1 MMDGRTWLGMM
12 PDTQAKVLKSLVVV
26 LFFLLVRSA
35 VMRIMLRNVT
45 DVRQRYSWSRGVT
58 STIAILIVI
67 FLGVIWFAGL
77 ERIATFAGILG
88 AGLAVALHDT
98 IANIAGF
105 LFIMLRRPFE
115 VGDRIEIGGVAG
127 DVIDIRLF
135 QFSLLEIGNW
145 VDADQSTGRILQVPN
160 GQVLRSVTA
169 SFNKGFDY
177 IWHEIPILITFES
190 NWKKAKGIL
199 QDIVDDDRFVV
210 AEEVERQVRRAASRY
225 LIYSGKVTPIV
236 YTTVRDSGVLL
247 TVRYMTK
254 PKTRRGTEQ
263 QLWEQILER
272 SWRTPPSATTTNLND
287 PAAHRDGASAVVPS
301 LRLAGRTGPV
311 RHGVRDARCG
321 VGTSGR

>member
-1 MMDGRTWLGMM
+1 M

-272 SWRTPPSATTTNLND
+272 FAEND
-287 PAAHRDGASAVVPS
+287 DIE
-301 LRLAGRTGPV
+301 LAYPTV
-311 RHGVRDARCG
+311 RYYDQ
-321 VGTSGR
+321 SQ

>member
-58 STIAILIVI
+58 STIGILIVI

-272 SWRTPPSATTTNLND
+272 FAEND
-287 PAAHRDGASAVVPS
+287 DIE
-301 LRLAGRTGPV
+301 LAYPTV
-311 RHGVRDARCG
+311 RYYDQ
-321 VGTSGR
+321 SQ

>member
-1 MMDGRTWLGMM
+1 MEGATWLGMT
-12 PDTQAKVLKSLVVV
+12 PESQIKVVKSLLVV
-26 LFFLLVRSA
+26 LFFLLVRS
-35 VMRIMLRNVT
+35 VLMRVLLRNVT

-58 STIAILIVI
+58 STIAVLILI

-105 LFIMLRRPFE
+105 LFIMIRRPFE
-115 VGDRIEIGGVAG
+115 VGDRIEIEGVAG
-127 DVIDIRLF
+127 DVIDIRVF

-160 GQVLRSVTA
+160 GKVLRAVTA

-177 IWHEIPILITFES
+177 IWPEIPVLITFES
-190 NWKKAKGIL
+190 DWKKAKGIL
-199 QDIVDDDRFVV
+199 EAIVDDDSFVV

-263 QLWEQILER
+263 RLWEQILEQF
-272 SWRTPPSATTTNLND
+272 SEND
-287 PAAHRDGASAVVPS
+287 DIE
-301 LRLAGRTGPV
+301 LAYPTV
-311 RHGVRDARCG
+311 RYYDQ
-321 VGTSGR
+321 SQ

>member
-1 MMDGRTWLGMM
+1 EGGAAVRWRRGRLHDGWQDLAR
-12 PDTQAKVLKSLVVV
+12 DDA
-26 LFFLLVRSA
+26 
-35 VMRIMLRNVT
+35 
-45 DVRQRYSWSRGVT
+45 RYSSQGSQVVSGSIVLPAGSVRGD
-58 STIAILIVI
+58 
-67 FLGVIWFAGL
+67 LGVIWFAGL

-225 LIYSGKVTPIV
+225 LIYS
-236 YTTVRDSGVLL
+236 
-247 TVRYMTK
+247 
-254 PKTRRGTEQ
+254 RRGTEQ

-272 SWRTPPSATTTNLND
+272 FAEND
-287 PAAHRDGASAVVPS
+287 DIE
-301 LRLAGRTGPV
+301 LAYPTV
-311 RHGVRDARCG
+311 RYYDQ
-321 VGTSGR
+321 SQ

>member
-1 MMDGRTWLGMM
+1 MMEGATWLGMT
-12 PDTQAKVLKSLVVV
+12 PESQIKVVKSLLVV
-26 LFFLLVRSA
+26 LFFLLVRS
-35 VMRIMLRNVT
+35 VLMRVLLRNVT

-58 STIAILIVI
+58 STIAVLILI

-105 LFIMLRRPFE
+105 LFIMIRRPFE
-115 VGDRIEIGGVAG
+115 VGDRIEIEGVAG
-127 DVIDIRLF
+127 DVIDIRVF

-160 GQVLRSVTA
+160 GKVLRAVTA

-177 IWHEIPILITFES
+177 IWHEIPVLITFES
-190 NWKKAKGIL
+190 DWKKAKGIL
-199 QDIVDDDRFVV
+199 ETIVDDDSFVV

-254 PKTRRGTEQ
+254 PKNRRGTEQ
-263 QLWEQILER
+263 RLWEQILEQF
-272 SWRTPPSATTTNLND
+272 AEND
-287 PAAHRDGASAVVPS
+287 DIE
-301 LRLAGRTGPV
+301 LAYPTV
-311 RHGVRDARCG
+311 RYYDQ
-321 VGTSGR
+321 SQ

>member
-12 PDTQAKVLKSLVVV
+12 PETQIKVLKSLIVV
-26 LFFLLVRSA
+26 LFFLLARSA
-35 VMRIMLRNVT
+35 VMRVIQRNVT

-115 VGDRIEIGGVAG
+115 VGDRIEIDGVAG
-127 DVIDIRLF
+127 DVIDIRVF

-160 GQVLRSVTA
+160 GKVLRAVTA
-169 SFNKGFDY
+169 SFNKGFEY
-177 IWHEIPILITFES
+177 IWHEIPVLITFES
-190 NWKKAKGIL
+190 DWKEAKGIL
-199 QDIVDDDRFVV
+199 QDIVDDDSFVV
-210 AEEVERQVRRAASRY
+210 AEDVERQVRRAASRY

-263 QLWEQILER
+263 QLWEQILQRFSE
-272 SWRTPPSATTTNLND
+272 ND
-287 PAAHRDGASAVVPS
+287 NIELAYPTVRYYDVPQ
-301 LRLAGRTGPV
+301 
-311 RHGVRDARCG
+311 
-321 VGTSGR
+321 

>member
-1 MMDGRTWLGMM
+1 MMEGATWLGMT
-12 PDTQAKVLKSLVVV
+12 PESQIKVVKSLLVV
-26 LFFLLVRSA
+26 LFFLLVRS
-35 VMRIMLRNVT
+35 VLMRVLLRNVT
-45 DVRQRYSWSRGVT
+45 DNRQRYSWSRGVT
-58 STIAILIVI
+58 STIAVLILI

-105 LFIMLRRPFE
+105 LFIMIRRPFE
-115 VGDRIEIGGVAG
+115 VGDRIEIEGVAG
-127 DVIDIRLF
+127 DVIDIRVF

-160 GQVLRSVTA
+160 GKVLRAVTA

-177 IWHEIPILITFES
+177 IWHEIPVLITFES
-190 NWKKAKGIL
+190 DWKKAKGIL
-199 QDIVDDDRFVV
+199 EAIVDDDSFVV

-263 QLWEQILER
+263 RLWEQILEQF
-272 SWRTPPSATTTNLND
+272 SEND
-287 PAAHRDGASAVVPS
+287 DIE
-301 LRLAGRTGPV
+301 LAYPTV
-311 RHGVRDARCG
+311 RYYDQ
-321 VGTSGR
+321 SQ

>member
-1 MMDGRTWLGMM
+1 MEGATWLGMT
-12 PDTQAKVLKSLVVV
+12 PESQIKVVKSLLVV
-26 LFFLLVRSA
+26 LFFLLVRS
-35 VMRIMLRNVT
+35 VLMRVLLRNVT

-58 STIAILIVI
+58 STIAVLILI

-105 LFIMLRRPFE
+105 LFIMIRRPFE
-115 VGDRIEIGGVAG
+115 VGDRIEIEGVAG
-127 DVIDIRLF
+127 DVIDIRVF

-160 GQVLRSVTA
+160 GKVLRAVTA

-177 IWHEIPILITFES
+177 IWHEIPVLVTFES
-190 NWKKAKGIL
+190 DWKKAKGIL
-199 QDIVDDDRFVV
+199 EAIVDDDSFVV

-236 YTTVRDSGVLL
+236 YTSVRDSGVLL

-263 QLWEQILER
+263 RLWEQILEQF
-272 SWRTPPSATTTNLND
+272 AEND
-287 PAAHRDGASAVVPS
+287 DIE
-301 LRLAGRTGPV
+301 LAYPTV
-311 RHGVRDARCG
+311 RYYDQ
-321 VGTSGR
+321 SQ

>member
-1 MMDGRTWLGMM
+1 VEAFMMEGATWLGMT
-12 PDTQAKVLKSLVVV
+12 PESQIKVVKSLLVV
-26 LFFLLVRSA
+26 LFFLLVRS
-35 VMRIMLRNVT
+35 VLMRVLLRNVT

-58 STIAILIVI
+58 SAIAVLILL

-105 LFIMLRRPFE
+105 LFIMIRRPFE
-115 VGDRIEIGGVAG
+115 VGDRIEIEGVAG
-127 DVIDIRLF
+127 DVIDIRVF

-160 GQVLRSVTA
+160 GKVLRAVTA

-177 IWHEIPILITFES
+177 IWHEIPVLITFES
-190 NWKKAKGIL
+190 DWKKAKGIL
-199 QDIVDDDRFVV
+199 EVIVDDDSFVV

-236 YTTVRDSGVLL
+236 YTSVRDSGVLL

-263 QLWEQILER
+263 RLWEQILEQFAE
-272 SWRTPPSATTTNLND
+272 SD
-287 PAAHRDGASAVVPS
+287 DIE
-301 LRLAGRTGPV
+301 LAYPTV
-311 RHGVRDARCG
+311 RYYDQ
-321 VGTSGR
+321 SQ

>member
-1 MMDGRTWLGMM
+1 MRDGATWLGMM
-12 PDTQAKVLKSLVVV
+12 PETQIKVLKSLVVV
-26 LFFLLVRSA
+26 LFFLVIRSA
-35 VMRIMLRNVT
+35 VMRVILKNVT

-58 STIAILIVI
+58 STIGILIVI

-77 ERIATFAGILG
+77 ERLATFAGILG

-105 LFIMLRRPFE
+105 LFIILRRPFE
-115 VGDRIEIGGVAG
+115 IGDRIEIEGIAG

-145 VDADQSTGRILQVPN
+145 VDADQSTGRIVQVPN
-160 GQVLRSVTA
+160 GKVLRAATA
-169 SFNKGFDY
+169 SFNKGFEY
-177 IWHEIPILITFES
+177 IWHEIPVLITFES
-190 NWKKAKGIL
+190 DWKKAKAIL
-199 QDIVDDDRFVV
+199 EDIVDEDTFVV
-210 AEEVERQVRRAASRY
+210 AEEVERQVRKAASRY

-272 SWRTPPSATTTNLND
+272 FAEND
-287 PAAHRDGASAVVPS
+287 DIA
-301 LRLAGRTGPV
+301 LAYPTIRYYDQV
-311 RHGVRDARCG
+311 Q
-321 VGTSGR
+321 

>member
-1 MMDGRTWLGMM
+1 MADGTTWLGMM
-12 PDTQAKVLKSLVVV
+12 PETQIKVVNSLLVV

-35 VMRIMLRNVT
+35 VMRVMLRNVT
-45 DVRQRYSWSRGVT
+45 DNRQKYSWSRGVT
-58 STIAILIVI
+58 SAIGFLILI

-115 VGDRIEIGGVAG
+115 VGDRIEIEGVAG
-127 DVIDIRLF
+127 DVIDIRVF

-160 GQVLRSVTA
+160 GKVLRAVTA

-177 IWHEIPILITFES
+177 IWHEIPVLITFES
-190 NWKKAKGIL
+190 DWKKAKGIL
-199 QDIVDDDRFVV
+199 EKIVDDDSFVV
-210 AEEVERQVRRAASRY
+210 AEEVERQLRRAASRY

-263 QLWEQILER
+263 QLWEQILEQFAENDDIELAY
-272 SWRTPPSATTTNLND
+272 PTTRYYD
-287 PAAHRDGASAVVPS
+287 RAQ
-301 LRLAGRTGPV
+301 
-311 RHGVRDARCG
+311 
-321 VGTSGR
+321 

>member
-1 MMDGRTWLGMM
+1 VEDFMTQGTTWLGMM
-12 PDTQAKVLKSLVVV
+12 PETQIKVVNSLLVV

-35 VMRIMLRNVT
+35 VMRVMLRNVT
-45 DVRQRYSWSRGVT
+45 DNRQKYSWSRGVT
-58 STIAILIVI
+58 SAIGFLILI

-115 VGDRIEIGGVAG
+115 VGDRIEIEGVAG
-127 DVIDIRLF
+127 DVIDIRVF

-160 GQVLRSVTA
+160 GKVLRAVTA

-177 IWHEIPILITFES
+177 IWHEIPVLITFES
-190 NWKKAKGIL
+190 DWKKAKGIL
-199 QDIVDDDRFVV
+199 EKIVDDDSFVV

-263 QLWEQILER
+263 QLWEQILEQFAENDDIELAY
-272 SWRTPPSATTTNLND
+272 PTTRYYD
-287 PAAHRDGASAVVPS
+287 QAQ
-301 LRLAGRTGPV
+301 
-311 RHGVRDARCG
+311 
-321 VGTSGR
+321 

>member
-1 MMDGRTWLGMM
+1 ME
-12 PDTQAKVLKSLVVV
+12 PDTQIKLLKSLFVV

-35 VMRIMLRNVT
+35 FMRVMLRNVT
-45 DVRQRYSWSRGVT
+45 DIRQRYSWSRGLT
-58 STIAILIVI
+58 STIAILILL

-88 AGLAVALHDT
+88 AGLAVALHDS

-115 VGDRIEIGGVAG
+115 VGDRIEIDGVAG
-127 DVIDIRLF
+127 DVIDIRMF

-145 VDADQSTGRILQVPN
+145 VDADQSTGRIMQVPN
-160 GQVLRSVTA
+160 GKVLRSTTA
-169 SFNKGFDY
+169 SFNKGFEY
-177 IWHEIPILITFES
+177 IWHEIPVLITFES
-190 NWKKAKGIL
+190 NWKKAKAIL
-199 QDIVDDDRFVV
+199 EDIVDEDAFVV
-210 AEEVERQVRRAASRY
+210 GEEVERQVRRAASRY

-263 QLWEQILER
+263 QLWEDILSRFAE
-272 SWRTPPSATTTNLND
+272 ND
-287 PAAHRDGASAVVPS
+287 DID
-301 LRLAGRTGPV
+301 LAYPTIRYY
-311 RHGVRDARCG
+311 DQAQ
-321 VGTSGR
+321 

>member
-1 MMDGRTWLGMM
+1 MTDGATWLGMM
-12 PDTQAKVLKSLVVV
+12 PETQAKVLKSLVVV

-35 VMRIMLRNVT
+35 VMRVILRSVT
-45 DVRQRYSWSRGVT
+45 DVRQRYGWSRGVT
-58 STIAILIVI
+58 SAVGILMVI

-77 ERIATFAGILG
+77 ERLATFAGILG

-105 LFIMLRRPFE
+105 LFIILRRPFE
-115 VGDRIEIGGVAG
+115 VGDRIEIEGIAG

-145 VDADQSTGRILQVPN
+145 VDADQSTGRIVQVPN
-160 GQVLRSVTA
+160 GKVLRAATA
-169 SFNKGFDY
+169 SFNKAFEY
-177 IWHEIPILITFES
+177 IWHEIPVLITFES
-190 NWKKAKGIL
+190 DWKKAKSIL
-199 QDIVDDDRFVV
+199 ENIVDEDDFVV
-210 AEEVERQVRRAASRY
+210 AEEVERQVRKAASRY

-254 PKTRRGTEQ
+254 PKTRRGSEQ

-272 SWRTPPSATTTNLND
+272 FAEND
-287 PAAHRDGASAVVPS
+287 DIA
-301 LRLAGRTGPV
+301 LAYPTIRYYGQ
-311 RHGVRDARCG
+311 DQ
-321 VGTSGR
+321 

>member
-1 MMDGRTWLGMM
+1 MMEGATWLGMT
-12 PDTQAKVLKSLVVV
+12 PESQIKVVKSLLVV
-26 LFFLLVRSA
+26 LFFLLVRS
-35 VMRIMLRNVT
+35 VLMRVLLRNVT

-58 STIAILIVI
+58 SAIAVLILL

-105 LFIMLRRPFE
+105 LFIMIRRPFE
-115 VGDRIEIGGVAG
+115 VGDRIEIEGVAG
-127 DVIDIRLF
+127 DVIDIRVF

-160 GQVLRSVTA
+160 GKVLRAVTA

-177 IWHEIPILITFES
+177 IWHEIPVLITFES
-190 NWKKAKGIL
+190 DWKKAKGIL
-199 QDIVDDDRFVV
+199 ETIVDDDSFVV

-263 QLWEQILER
+263 RLWEQILEQF
-272 SWRTPPSATTTNLND
+272 AEND
-287 PAAHRDGASAVVPS
+287 DIE
-301 LRLAGRTGPV
+301 LAYPTV
-311 RHGVRDARCG
+311 RYYDQ
-321 VGTSGR
+321 SQ

>member
-1 MMDGRTWLGMM
+1 MRDGTTWLGMM
-12 PDTQAKVLKSLVVV
+12 PDTQIKLLKSLFVV
-26 LFFLLVRSA
+26 LFFLLIRSA
-35 VMRIMLRNVT
+35 FMRVMLRNVT
-45 DVRQRYSWSRGVT
+45 DIRQRYSWSRGLT
-58 STIAILIVI
+58 STIAILILI

-88 AGLAVALHDT
+88 AGLAVALHDS

-115 VGDRIEIGGVAG
+115 VGDRIEIDGVAG
-127 DVIDIRLF
+127 DVIDIRMF

-145 VDADQSTGRILQVPN
+145 VDADQSTGRIMQVPN
-160 GQVLRSVTA
+160 GKVLRATTA
-169 SFNKGFDY
+169 SFNKGFEY
-177 IWHEIPILITFES
+177 IWHEIPVLITFES
-190 NWKKAKGIL
+190 NWKKAKAIL
-199 QDIVDDDRFVV
+199 EDIVDEDAFVV

-263 QLWEQILER
+263 QLWEDILSRFAE
-272 SWRTPPSATTTNLND
+272 ND
-287 PAAHRDGASAVVPS
+287 DID
-301 LRLAGRTGPV
+301 LAYPTV
-311 RHGVRDARCG
+311 RYYDQAQ
-321 VGTSGR
+321 

>member
-1 MMDGRTWLGMM
+1 MMEGRTWLGMM
-12 PDTQAKVLKSLVVV
+12 PETQIKVLKSLIVV
-26 LFFLLVRSA
+26 LFFLLARSA
-35 VMRIMLRNVT
+35 VMRVIQRNVT

-115 VGDRIEIGGVAG
+115 VGDRIEIDGVAG
-127 DVIDIRLF
+127 DVIDIRVF

-160 GQVLRSVTA
+160 GKVLRAVTA
-169 SFNKGFDY
+169 SFNKGFEY
-177 IWHEIPILITFES
+177 IWHEIPVLITFES
-190 NWKKAKGIL
+190 DWKEAKGIL
-199 QDIVDDDRFVV
+199 QDIVDDDSFVV
-210 AEEVERQVRRAASRY
+210 AEDVERQVRRAASRF

-263 QLWEQILER
+263 QLWEQILQPFSE
-272 SWRTPPSATTTNLND
+272 ND
-287 PAAHRDGASAVVPS
+287 NIELAYPTVRYYDVPQ
-301 LRLAGRTGPV
+301 
-311 RHGVRDARCG
+311 
-321 VGTSGR
+321 

>member
-1 MMDGRTWLGMM
+1 MTEGTTWLGMM
-12 PDTQAKVLKSLVVV
+12 PETQIKVVNSLLVV

-35 VMRIMLRNVT
+35 VMRVMLRNVT
-45 DVRQRYSWSRGVT
+45 DNRQKYSWSRGVT
-58 STIAILIVI
+58 SAIGFLILI

-115 VGDRIEIGGVAG
+115 VGDRIEIEGVAG
-127 DVIDIRLF
+127 DVIDIRVF

-160 GQVLRSVTA
+160 GKVLRAVTA

-177 IWHEIPILITFES
+177 IWHEIPVLITFES
-190 NWKKAKGIL
+190 DWKKAKGIL
-199 QDIVDDDRFVV
+199 EKIVDDDSFVV

-263 QLWEQILER
+263 QLWEQILEQFAENGDIELAY
-272 SWRTPPSATTTNLND
+272 PTTRYYD
-287 PAAHRDGASAVVPS
+287 QAQ
-301 LRLAGRTGPV
+301 
-311 RHGVRDARCG
+311 
-321 VGTSGR
+321 

>member
-1 MMDGRTWLGMM
+1 MMDGTTWLGMM
-12 PDTQAKVLKSLVVV
+12 PETQIKVVNSLLVV

-35 VMRIMLRNVT
+35 VMRVMLRNVT
-45 DVRQRYSWSRGVT
+45 DNRQKYSWSRGVT
-58 STIAILIVI
+58 SAIGFLILI

-115 VGDRIEIGGVAG
+115 VGDRIEIEGVAG
-127 DVIDIRLF
+127 DVIDIRVF

-160 GQVLRSVTA
+160 GKVLRAVTA

-177 IWHEIPILITFES
+177 IWHEIPVLITFES
-190 NWKKAKGIL
+190 DWKKAKGIL
-199 QDIVDDDRFVV
+199 EKIVDDDSFVV
-210 AEEVERQVRRAASRY
+210 AEEVERQLRRAASRY

-263 QLWEQILER
+263 QLWEQILEQFADNDDIELAY
-272 SWRTPPSATTTNLND
+272 PTTRYYD
-287 PAAHRDGASAVVPS
+287 QAQ
-301 LRLAGRTGPV
+301 
-311 RHGVRDARCG
+311 
-321 VGTSGR
+321 

>member
-1 MMDGRTWLGMM
+1 M
-12 PDTQAKVLKSLVVV
+12 PETQIKVVNSLLVV

-35 VMRIMLRNVT
+35 VMRVMLRNVT
-45 DVRQRYSWSRGVT
+45 DNRQKYSWSRGVT
-58 STIAILIVI
+58 SAIGFLILI

-115 VGDRIEIGGVAG
+115 VGDRIEIEGVAG
-127 DVIDIRLF
+127 DVIDIRVF

-160 GQVLRSVTA
+160 GKVLRAVTA

-177 IWHEIPILITFES
+177 IWHEIPVLITFES
-190 NWKKAKGIL
+190 DWKKAKGIL
-199 QDIVDDDRFVV
+199 EKIVDDDSFVV

-263 QLWEQILER
+263 QLWEQILEQFAENDDIELAY
-272 SWRTPPSATTTNLND
+272 PTTRYYD
-287 PAAHRDGASAVVPS
+287 QAQ
-301 LRLAGRTGPV
+301 
-311 RHGVRDARCG
+311 
-321 VGTSGR
+321 

>member
-1 MMDGRTWLGMM
+1 MMEGTTWLGMM
-12 PDTQAKVLKSLVVV
+12 PETQIKVVNSLLVV

-35 VMRIMLRNVT
+35 VMRVMLRNVT
-45 DVRQRYSWSRGVT
+45 DNRQKYSWSRGVT
-58 STIAILIVI
+58 SAIGFLILI

-115 VGDRIEIGGVAG
+115 VGDRIEIEGVAG
-127 DVIDIRLF
+127 DVIDIRVF

-160 GQVLRSVTA
+160 GKVLRAVTA

-177 IWHEIPILITFES
+177 IWHEIPVLITFES
-190 NWKKAKGIL
+190 DWKKAKGIL
-199 QDIVDDDRFVV
+199 EKIVDDDSFVV
-210 AEEVERQVRRAASRY
+210 AEEVERQLRRAASRY

-263 QLWEQILER
+263 QLWEQILEQFADNDDIELAY
-272 SWRTPPSATTTNLND
+272 PTTRYYD
-287 PAAHRDGASAVVPS
+287 QAQ
-301 LRLAGRTGPV
+301 
-311 RHGVRDARCG
+311 
-321 VGTSGR
+321 

>member
-1 MMDGRTWLGMM
+1 MMEGATWLGMT
-12 PDTQAKVLKSLVVV
+12 PESQIKVVKSLLVV
-26 LFFLLVRSA
+26 LFFLLVRS
-35 VMRIMLRNVT
+35 VLMRVLLRNVT

-58 STIAILIVI
+58 STIAVLILI

-105 LFIMLRRPFE
+105 LFIMIRRPFE
-115 VGDRIEIGGVAG
+115 VGDRIEIEGVAG
-127 DVIDIRLF
+127 DVIDIRVF

-160 GQVLRSVTA
+160 GKVLRAVTA

-177 IWHEIPILITFES
+177 IWHEIPVLITFES
-190 NWKKAKGIL
+190 DWKKAKGIL
-199 QDIVDDDRFVV
+199 EAIVDDDSFIV

-263 QLWEQILER
+263 RLWEQILEQF
-272 SWRTPPSATTTNLND
+272 SEND
-287 PAAHRDGASAVVPS
+287 DIE
-301 LRLAGRTGPV
+301 LAYPTV
-311 RHGVRDARCG
+311 RYYDQ
-321 VGTSGR
+321 SQ

>member
-1 MMDGRTWLGMM
+1 MMEGATWLGMT
-12 PDTQAKVLKSLVVV
+12 PESQIKIVKSLLVV
-26 LFFLLVRSA
+26 LFFLLVRS
-35 VMRIMLRNVT
+35 VLMRVLLRNVT

-58 STIAILIVI
+58 STIAVLILI

-105 LFIMLRRPFE
+105 LFIMIRRPFE
-115 VGDRIEIGGVAG
+115 VGDRIEIEGVAG
-127 DVIDIRLF
+127 DVIDIRVF

-160 GQVLRSVTA
+160 GKVLRAVTA

-177 IWHEIPILITFES
+177 IWHEIPVLITFES
-190 NWKKAKGIL
+190 DWKKAKGIL
-199 QDIVDDDRFVV
+199 EAIVDDDSFVV

-263 QLWEQILER
+263 RLWEQILEQF
-272 SWRTPPSATTTNLND
+272 AKND
-287 PAAHRDGASAVVPS
+287 DIE
-301 LRLAGRTGPV
+301 LAYPTV
-311 RHGVRDARCG
+311 RYYDQ
-321 VGTSGR
+321 SQ

>member
-1 MMDGRTWLGMM
+1 MM

-272 SWRTPPSATTTNLND
+272 FAEND
-287 PAAHRDGASAVVPS
+287 DIE
-301 LRLAGRTGPV
+301 LAYPTIRYY
-311 RHGVRDARCG
+311 DQ
-321 VGTSGR
+321 SQ

>member
-1 MMDGRTWLGMM
+1 MTDGATWLGMM
-12 PDTQAKVLKSLVVV
+12 PETQIKVLKSLLVV
-26 LFFLLVRSA
+26 LFFLLIRSA
-35 VMRIMLRNVT
+35 VMRVMLSNVT

-58 STIAILIVI
+58 STIAILILI

-88 AGLAVALHDT
+88 AGVAVALHDT

-115 VGDRIEIGGVAG
+115 VGDRIEIEGVAG
-127 DVIDIRLF
+127 DVIDIRVF

-145 VDADQSTGRILQVPN
+145 VDADQSTGRIVQVPN
-160 GQVLRSVTA
+160 GKVLSATTA
-169 SFNKGFDY
+169 SFNKGFEY
-177 IWHEIPILITFES
+177 IWHEIPVLITFES
-190 NWKKAKGIL
+190 DWKKAKGIL
-199 QDIVDDDRFVV
+199 EDVVDEDTFVV
-210 AEEVERQVRRAASRY
+210 AEEVERQVRRAASHY

-272 SWRTPPSATTTNLND
+272 FAEHD
-287 PAAHRDGASAVVPS
+287 DVQ
-301 LRLAGRTGPV
+301 LAYPTIRY
-311 RHGVRDARCG
+311 HDQDQ
-321 VGTSGR
+321 

>member
-1 MMDGRTWLGMM
+1 MEDFMMDGRTWLGMM

-199 QDIVDDDRFVV
+199 Q
-210 AEEVERQVRRAASRY
+210 
-225 LIYSGKVTPIV
+225 
-236 YTTVRDSGVLL
+236 
-247 TVRYMTK
+247 
-254 PKTRRGTEQ
+254 
-263 QLWEQILER
+263 
-272 SWRTPPSATTTNLND
+272 
-287 PAAHRDGASAVVPS
+287 
-301 LRLAGRTGPV
+301 
-311 RHGVRDARCG
+311 
-321 VGTSGR
+321 

>member
-1 MMDGRTWLGMM
+1 MTEGTTWLGMM
-12 PDTQAKVLKSLVVV
+12 PGTQIKLVKSLLVV

-35 VMRIMLRNVT
+35 AMRIMLRNVT
-45 DVRQRYSWSRGVT
+45 DNRQRYSWSRGVT
-58 STIAILIVI
+58 SAIAILILI

-115 VGDRIEIGGVAG
+115 VGDRIEIEGVAG

-160 GQVLRSVTA
+160 GKVLRAVTA

-177 IWHEIPILITFES
+177 IWHEIPVLITFES
-190 NWKKAKGIL
+190 DWKKAKRIL
-199 QDIVDDDRFVV
+199 EEIIDDDRFVV
-210 AEEVERQVRRAASRY
+210 AEELERQVRRAASRY

-272 SWRTPPSATTTNLND
+272 FAENDDLELAYPTIRYYDRTQ
-287 PAAHRDGASAVVPS
+287 
-301 LRLAGRTGPV
+301 
-311 RHGVRDARCG
+311 
-321 VGTSGR
+321 

>member
-1 MMDGRTWLGMM
+1 VEDFMMDGRTWLGMM

-272 SWRTPPSATTTNLND
+272 FAEND
-287 PAAHRDGASAVVPS
+287 DIE
-301 LRLAGRTGPV
+301 LAYPTIRYY
-311 RHGVRDARCG
+311 DQ
-321 VGTSGR
+321 SQ

>member
-1 MMDGRTWLGMM
+1 MEGATWLGMT
-12 PDTQAKVLKSLVVV
+12 PESQIKVVKSLLVV
-26 LFFLLVRSA
+26 LFFLLVRS
-35 VMRIMLRNVT
+35 VLMRVLLRNVT

-58 STIAILIVI
+58 SAIAVLILL

-105 LFIMLRRPFE
+105 LFIMIRRPFE
-115 VGDRIEIGGVAG
+115 VGDRIEIEGVAG
-127 DVIDIRLF
+127 DVIDIRVF

-160 GQVLRSVTA
+160 GKVLRAVTA

-177 IWHEIPILITFES
+177 IWHEIPVLITFES
-190 NWKKAKGIL
+190 DWKKAKGIL
-199 QDIVDDDRFVV
+199 EVIVDDDSFVV

-236 YTTVRDSGVLL
+236 YTSVRDSGVLL

-263 QLWEQILER
+263 RLWEQILEQFAE
-272 SWRTPPSATTTNLND
+272 SD
-287 PAAHRDGASAVVPS
+287 DIE
-301 LRLAGRTGPV
+301 LAYPTV
-311 RHGVRDARCG
+311 RYYDQ
-321 VGTSGR
+321 SQ

>member
-1 MMDGRTWLGMM
+1 MEDFMMDGRTWLGMM

-272 SWRTPPSATTTNLND
+272 FAEND
-287 PAAHRDGASAVVPS
+287 DIE
-301 LRLAGRTGPV
+301 LAYPTV
-311 RHGVRDARCG
+311 RYYDQ
-321 VGTSGR
+321 SQ

>member
-1 MMDGRTWLGMM
+1 MTEGTTWLGMM
-12 PDTQAKVLKSLVVV
+12 PETQIKVVNSLLVV

-35 VMRIMLRNVT
+35 VMRVMLRNVT
-45 DVRQRYSWSRGVT
+45 DNRQKYSWSRGVT
-58 STIAILIVI
+58 SAIGFLILI

-115 VGDRIEIGGVAG
+115 VGDRIEIEGVAG
-127 DVIDIRLF
+127 DVIDIRVF

-160 GQVLRSVTA
+160 GKVLRAVTA

-177 IWHEIPILITFES
+177 IWHEIPVLITFES
-190 NWKKAKGIL
+190 DWKKAKGIL
-199 QDIVDDDRFVV
+199 EKIVDDDSFVV
-210 AEEVERQVRRAASRY
+210 AEEVERQLRRAASRY

-263 QLWEQILER
+263 QLWEQILEQFAENDDIELAY
-272 SWRTPPSATTTNLND
+272 PTTRYYD
-287 PAAHRDGASAVVPS
+287 QAQ
-301 LRLAGRTGPV
+301 
-311 RHGVRDARCG
+311 
-321 VGTSGR
+321 

>member
-1 MMDGRTWLGMM
+1 MMEGATWLGMT
-12 PDTQAKVLKSLVVV
+12 PESQIKIVKSLLVV
-26 LFFLLVRSA
+26 LFFLLVRS
-35 VMRIMLRNVT
+35 VLMRVLLRNVT

-58 STIAILIVI
+58 STIAVLILI

-105 LFIMLRRPFE
+105 LFIMIRRPFE
-115 VGDRIEIGGVAG
+115 VGDRIEIEGVAG
-127 DVIDIRLF
+127 DVIDIRVF

-160 GQVLRSVTA
+160 GKVLRAVTA

-177 IWHEIPILITFES
+177 IWHEIPVLITFES
-190 NWKKAKGIL
+190 DWKKAKGIL
-199 QDIVDDDRFVV
+199 EAIVDDDSFVV

-263 QLWEQILER
+263 RLWEQILEQF
-272 SWRTPPSATTTNLND
+272 SEND
-287 PAAHRDGASAVVPS
+287 DIE
-301 LRLAGRTGPV
+301 LAYPTV
-311 RHGVRDARCG
+311 RYYDQ
-321 VGTSGR
+321 SQ

>member
-1 MMDGRTWLGMM
+1 VEDFMMDGATWLGMM
-12 PDTQAKVLKSLVVV
+12 PETQIKVLKSLVVV
-26 LFFLLVRSA
+26 LFFLVIRSA
-35 VMRIMLRNVT
+35 VMRVILKNVT

-58 STIAILIVI
+58 STIGILIVI

-77 ERIATFAGILG
+77 ERLATFAGILG

-105 LFIMLRRPFE
+105 LFIILRRPFE
-115 VGDRIEIGGVAG
+115 IGDRIEIEGIAG

-145 VDADQSTGRILQVPN
+145 VDADQSTGRIVQVPN
-160 GQVLRSVTA
+160 GKVLRAATA
-169 SFNKGFDY
+169 SFNKGFEY
-177 IWHEIPILITFES
+177 IWHEIPVLITFES
-190 NWKKAKGIL
+190 DWKKAKAIL
-199 QDIVDDDRFVV
+199 EDIVDEDTFVV
-210 AEEVERQVRRAASRY
+210 AEEVERQVRKAASRY

-272 SWRTPPSATTTNLND
+272 FAEND
-287 PAAHRDGASAVVPS
+287 DIA
-301 LRLAGRTGPV
+301 LAYPTIRYYDQV
-311 RHGVRDARCG
+311 Q
-321 VGTSGR
+321 

>member
-1 MMDGRTWLGMM
+1 MTEGTTWLGMM
-12 PDTQAKVLKSLVVV
+12 PDTQLKVVNSLLVV

-35 VMRIMLRNVT
+35 VMRVMLRNVA
-45 DVRQRYSWSRGVT
+45 DNRQRYSWSRGVT
-58 STIAILIVI
+58 SAIGFLILI

-98 IANIAGF
+98 ISNIAGF

-115 VGDRIEIGGVAG
+115 VGDRIEIEGVAG
-127 DVIDIRLF
+127 DVIDIRVF

-160 GQVLRSVTA
+160 GKVLRAVTA

-177 IWHEIPILITFES
+177 IWHEIPVLITFES
-190 NWKKAKGIL
+190 DWKKAKGIL
-199 QDIVDDDRFVV
+199 EKIVDDDSFVV

-263 QLWEQILER
+263 QLWEQILEQFAENDDIELAY
-272 SWRTPPSATTTNLND
+272 PTTRYYD
-287 PAAHRDGASAVVPS
+287 QAQ
-301 LRLAGRTGPV
+301 
-311 RHGVRDARCG
+311 
-321 VGTSGR
+321 

>member
-1 MMDGRTWLGMM
+1 MTEGTTWLGMM
-12 PDTQAKVLKSLVVV
+12 PGTQIKLVKSLFVV

-35 VMRIMLRNVT
+35 AMRIMLRNVT
-45 DVRQRYSWSRGVT
+45 DNRQRYSWSRGVT
-58 STIAILIVI
+58 SAIAILILL

-115 VGDRIEIGGVAG
+115 VGDRIEIEGAAG

-160 GQVLRSVTA
+160 GKVLRAVTA

-177 IWHEIPILITFES
+177 IWHEIPVLITFES
-190 NWKKAKGIL
+190 DWKKAKRIL
-199 QDIVDDDRFVV
+199 EEIIDDDRFVV
-210 AEEVERQVRRAASRY
+210 AEELERQVRRAASRY

-272 SWRTPPSATTTNLND
+272 FAENDDLELAYPTIRYYDRTQ
-287 PAAHRDGASAVVPS
+287 
-301 LRLAGRTGPV
+301 
-311 RHGVRDARCG
+311 
-321 VGTSGR
+321 